1 MAVTE
6 NGHIELSDALK
17 KTFKMLDYST
27 HRGIKLTSDD
37 IANVVVAERALRDNN
52 ITDAQEVAF
61 WSSAS
66 AISKAIAP
74 VTIESL
80 NASLPQRSGWRGRSL
95 AASAAS
101 RYRVLTVLTLAA
113 LLLFQIYWL
122 VGATVITDLKEI
134 RTRLEKFGLEYDPL
148 KRSYDEL
155 TAQKPPGDQVQVAK
169 LKGQLED
176 LDSRVRVDTISA
188 STNFA
193 VLRNWNVAKYLLLW
207 TSTEEIIANAQQDPN
222 PTYFL
227 WVFTP
232 ENVVEMQT
240 AQIILTALIKYI
252 LPILYGML
260 GAATY
265 IARFMANEIKDATYS
280 LESKIRYQLRFALG
294 AVAGFSIA
302 WFTSDVKQA
311 ESVGVLQSLSPLAL
325 AFLAGYSVDLLFS
338 LLDRLVLAFSGPAP
352 RPTP

>member
-1 MAVTE
+1 MAEAE
-6 NGHIELSDALK
+6 NGHIDLSDAIK

-37 IANVVVAERALRDNN
+37 ITNVVVAERALRGNN

-61 WSSAS
+61 WESAS
-66 AISKAIAP
+66 AISKAISP

-80 NASLPQRSGWRGRSL
+80 DASLPQTDGRRGKSL

-101 RYRVLTVLTLAA
+101 KYRVLTVLALAA

-134 RTRLEKFGLEYDPL
+134 RTRLEKLGPEYDRL
-148 KRSYDEL
+148 KRSLDAL
-155 TAQKPPGDQVQVAK
+155 QPPNPPGDEAQVAK
-169 LKGQLED
+169 LKGELED
-176 LDSRVRVDTISA
+176 LDSFVRVDVISA
-188 STNFA
+188 TTNFA
-193 VLRNWNVAKYLLLW
+193 VLKNWNVVKYVLLW
-207 TSTEEIIANAQQDPN
+207 TRTEEILAKSPQDPSS
-222 PTYFL
+222 TWFL

-252 LPILYGML
+252 LPILYGVL

-280 LESKIRYQLRFALG
+280 IESKIRYQLRFALG

-302 WFTSDVKQA
+302 WLTSDVKQQEKRA
-311 ESVGVLQSLSPLAL
+311 
-325 AFLAGYSVDLLFS
+325 
-338 LLDRLVLAFSGPAP
+338 
-352 RPTP
+352 